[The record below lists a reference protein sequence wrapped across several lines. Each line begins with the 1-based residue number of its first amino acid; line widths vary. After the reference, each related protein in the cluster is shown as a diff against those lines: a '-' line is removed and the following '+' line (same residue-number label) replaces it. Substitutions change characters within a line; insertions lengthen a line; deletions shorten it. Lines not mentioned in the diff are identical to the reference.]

1 MRVCGTGVWYTGN
14 LQYTGLGVLNQGQNG
29 FGV

>member
-1 MRVCGTGVWYTGN
+1 MRVCGTGVYTGSI
-14 LQYTGLGVLNQGQNG
+14 QYTGLGVLNQGQNG